1 MSAYLGEIL
10 ALISALAFA
19 LFNVTIAKTRGS
31 GGDKGVLFSVIVTI
45 GFSLAVF
52 LALEA
57 GRVEVAATRDT
68 AVALALFAA
77 AGVSA
82 MAFGRS
88 LVFSSVRRLGPTRAS
103 AVKRLNPFFSVIL
116 AALIL
121 SEPVTGTDLAGLAVI
136 AAAFAV
142 LVADS
147 MRRANRAADTV
158 GLVSYGIGAAAALAY
173 AVAYVFRAAGLD
185 LMAAPALGTFVSAV
199 AGFVA
204 FAVLAVFSASYR
216 PMFRGVFGNIDGPVV
231 AAAILVSVGQILMFA
246 AFAYA
251 PVSTV
256 VMISSLE
263 IFFSVFLS
271 WLVFGTEK
279 RPGAPVLVA
288 AALAVAGVL
297 LVAAG

>member
-1 MSAYLGEIL
+1 MSGYLGELL
-10 ALISALAFA
+10 ALASALAFA
-19 LFNVTIAKTRGS
+19 LFNVTIAKTKGS

-45 GFSLAVF
+45 GFSLVVF

-57 GRVEVAATRDT
+57 GRVDVAATRET
-68 AVALALFAA
+68 AAALALFAA

-121 SEPVTGTDLAGLAVI
+121 SEPVTGPDLAGLAVI
-136 AAAFAV
+136 AAAFTV

-158 GLVSYGIGAAAALAY
+158 GLMSYGIGAGAALAY
-173 AVAYVFRAAGLD
+173 AVAYVLRAAGLD

-199 AGFVA
+199 AGFAA
-204 FAVLAVFSASYR
+204 FACLAVFSISYR
-216 PMFRGVFGNIDGPVV
+216 PMFRGVFRNIDGPVL
-231 AAAILVSVGQILMFA
+231 AAAFLVSVGQILMFA

-271 WLVFGTEK
+271 WLVFGTER
-279 RPGAPVLVA
+279 RPGAPVLIA